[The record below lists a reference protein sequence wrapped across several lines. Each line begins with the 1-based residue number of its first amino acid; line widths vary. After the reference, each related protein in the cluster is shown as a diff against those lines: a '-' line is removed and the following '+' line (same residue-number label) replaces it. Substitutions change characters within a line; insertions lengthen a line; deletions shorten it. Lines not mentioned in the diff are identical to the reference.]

1 LRLSQNFSFWESS
14 FVIVPQQYQATLRTI
29 EPILKIG
36 YFEDGSVIMMK
47 NTALFL
53 AVFLGMLSGMSAE
66 TLKGHFAGT
75 IALDARR
82 NEAAGMALLE
92 NQIALV
98 EADGDLRFFRGLE
111 FELTV
116 PQHLIA
122 AGYTVLFYAELK
134 ERVENEE
141 WEARPLYTE
150 TVNGKHTAV
159 FQIPFRPNAGL
170 RRTPYITLLPELP
183 GGETALPL
191 MLRVVRAGE
200 EGGQVF
206 VTTRLIPGDEGAA
219 RIALRYPQLLRDRPV
234 SVLIDDEVVNDLGA
248 LHILREGEHQ
258 LLVVSEDYRTE
269 SRRFLIERG
278 KISDITVTLKDTT
291 PVLLFEAP
299 DRALIFIN
307 NRRIVNPDAPYPIAP
322 GTYDIRI
329 QVSDYTIIKT
339 VQVLKGKTY
348 RIAFTIDLSVSEDP

>member
-1 LRLSQNFSFWESS
+1 MVILIPLS
-14 FVIVPQQYQATLRTI
+14 R
-29 EPILKIG
+29 
-36 YFEDGSVIMMK
+36 MK
-47 NTALFL
+47 TAAFFLAALFL
-53 AVFLGMLSGMSAE
+53 VPSGLAAE
-66 TLKGHFAGT
+66 HLKGPFAGT
-75 IALDARR
+75 FALDARR
-82 NEAAGMALLE
+82 NEAAGMALAE
-92 NQIALV
+92 NQIALI

-116 PQHLIA
+116 PQHLMA
-122 AGYTVLFYAELK
+122 AGYTVLFYAEVK

-170 RRTPYITLLPELP
+170 RRTPYVTLLPELP

-191 MLRVVRAGE
+191 LVRVLRAGE
-200 EGGQVF
+200 ESGQVF
-206 VTTRLIPGDEGAA
+206 VTTRLIPGDEGAV
-219 RIALRYPQLLRDRPV
+219 RLALRYPQLLRDRPV
-234 SVLIDDEVVNDLGA
+234 SVLIDDEVVTDAGA

-258 LLVVSEDYRTE
+258 LLVISEDYRTE
-269 SRRFLIERG
+269 SRRFLVERG
-278 KISDITVTLKDTT
+278 KIADITVTLKDTT

-299 DRALIFIN
+299 DRAMIFIN
-307 NRRIVNPDAPYPIAP
+307 NRRIVNPDAPYPVTP

-339 VQVLKGKTY
+339 VQVHKGKTY
-348 RIAFTIDLSVSEDP
+348 RIAFTIDLSVSEEP